1 MQAVRVHA
9 PGGPEALTL
18 EHLDVPAPGEGQAL
32 VKVAAAGLNYLD
44 VQYRTGKVPAPLP
57 FTAGVEAAGTV
68 TAVGPGVTEIAPGDR
83 VAWAMILGAYAEYAV
98 VPAGRLVVVPDGID
112 ARTAASAMLQGLT
125 AHYLTHSTF
134 PLSAEH
140 TALVHAAAGGTGQ
153 MIVRVA
159 RRLGARVIATVGSEA
174 KIDAARGAGASEVLV
189 TGRDDVAAE
198 ARRLTDGRGVDVVY
212 DSVGRDTFDASLNA
226 LRRRGLLALF
236 GFSSGPVAP
245 FDPAVLGTKGSLFLT
260 RPGLN
265 QHIVTRD
272 ELLWR
277 ARDLFAW
284 LADGSVSVRVGATF
298 GLAEAGAAHAAL
310 EGRHTTGKVLIEIG

>member
-9 PGGPEALTL
+9 PGGPDVLTL
-18 EHLDVPAPGEGQAL
+18 EDLDVPAPGEGQAL

-44 VQYRTGKVPAPLP
+44 VQYRTGKVPARAP
-57 FTAGVEAAGTV
+57 FTIGVEAAGRV
-68 TAVGPGVTEIAPGDR
+68 VGVGPGVTEVVPGDR
-83 VAWAMILGAYAEYAV
+83 VAWAMHLGAHAGYAV
-98 VPAGRLVVVPDGID
+98 VPAGRLVGVPAAID
-112 ARTAASAMLQGLT
+112 LRTAASALLQGLS
-125 AHYLTHSTF
+125 AHYLTHSTNA
-134 PLSAEH
+134 LASGH
-140 TALVHAAAGGTGQ
+140 VALVHAAAGGTGQ

-174 KIDAARGAGASEVLV
+174 KVDEARAAGAGDVLV
-189 TGRDDVAAE
+189 AGRQDVVAE
-198 ARRLTDGRGVDVVY
+198 VRRLTDGRGVDVVY
-212 DSVGRDTFDASLNA
+212 DSIGRDTFDTSLDC

-245 FDPAVLGTKGSLFLT
+245 FDPALLGVKGSLFLT

-277 ARDLFAW
+277 AGDLFRW
-284 LADGSVSVRVGATF
+284 LAEGAVTVRVGATY
-298 GLAEAGAAHAAL
+298 GLAEAAAAHAAL
-310 EGRHTTGKVLIEIG
+310 EGRRTTGKVLFEVG